1 MDTTYSVKIDEEL
14 KDRITNAI
22 KNSGVTGKE
31 FFSKL
36 IEIYESQNAFE
47 GHIKELSEL
56 EGHLS
61 RIKGIFSSI
70 LENHKLDIEALRSDF
85 EKRLGE
91 KDSTI
96 ESLKEKIGEFENEN
110 SKLKSSNN
118 EMEKEINALKKG
130 LKDLGEKAS
139 TNIELVKEYKEK
151 IKKLESEISSY
162 EDIKKE
168 NESLKSQITVLTSQ
182 VKDLEREKK
191 VLEEEI
197 GNLNDEIKRMNSDHQ
212 KEIENITVRYKMEHQ
227 TEIMKEKQ
235 ECQERVKTIMD
246 DQRKQF
252 EEYNSTIKKLY
263 AQIDEMRET
272 ILSLKLKEREERGD
286 KN

>member
-1 MDTTYSVKIDEEL
+1 VDTTYSVKIDEEL

-22 KNSGVTGKE
+22 KSSGVTGKE

-36 IEIYESQNAFE
+36 LEIYESQNAFE
-47 GHIKELSEL
+47 GHIKELAEL

-61 RIKGIFSSI
+61 RIKGIFSAI
-70 LENHKLDIEALRSDF
+70 LENNKLEIETLRSDF

-91 KDSTI
+91 KDNAI
-96 ESLKEKIGEFENEN
+96 ESLKVKIEELENEN
-110 SKLKSSNN
+110 LKLKNSKE
-118 EMEKEINALKKG
+118 EMEKDLNTLKKA
-130 LKDLGEKAS
+130 LKDLGEKTS

-151 IKKLESEISSY
+151 IKKLESELLSY
-162 EDIKKE
+162 ENIKEE
-168 NESLKSQITVLTSQ
+168 NEKFKSQLLALTSQ
-182 VKDLEREKK
+182 LESAEKEKK
-191 VLEEEI
+191 MLEEKIES
-197 GNLNDEIKRMNSDHQ
+197 LNDEIKRINTEHQ
-212 KEIENITVRYKMEHQ
+212 KEIENVNLRYKMEHQ

-235 ECQERVKTIMD
+235 ECQERVRLIMD

-272 ILSLKLKEREERGD
+272 ILSLKLKEKEERGD